1 MWTCNIPPHSDET
14 VYVDLQHST
23 TLRGNILCEP
33 ATFHHNCTTRC
44 TTAACKIASSSSCR
58 PTADTYHTFSGS
70 SPHTLWTIFTR
81 SEDRRRLQHATTAT
95 TASIKA
101 TEKETIYWSTY
112 DTSPRRI
119 ALFQTSYKYTSI
131 QQESREE
138 QWINLLV
145 TWKNKGVTHSTVS
158 VWFKDSKGLS
168 IL

>member
-1 MWTCNIPPHSDET
+1 MKQSMWTCNIPPHSDET

-58 PTADTYHTFSGS
+58 P
-70 SPHTLWTIFTR
+70 
-81 SEDRRRLQHATTAT
+81 TAT

-158 VWFKDSKGLS
+158 V
-168 IL
+168 

>member
-1 MWTCNIPPHSDET
+1 MWDINSQLDTRNSTIERTLQELYCNLSITAIFHHTKMKQSMWTC
-14 VYVDLQHST
+14 

-58 PTADTYHTFSGS
+58 P
-70 SPHTLWTIFTR
+70 
-81 SEDRRRLQHATTAT
+81 TAT